1 MQSEKVLGKVLVK
14 ELIEKAVGDTF
25 TNEDFWACHYALV
38 KKYCDLKKKALL
50 REGKLISSVEA
61 HQQELEY
68 NILNIITSLPKYQI
82 VFGND
87 KAEEAKT
94 EYKKLLPKA
103 LPCPEN
109 EGEEELISLAG
120 KVIGYAIRERLTSK
134 DSGININSNKC
145 KELMGDFERDSQVLT
160 PEFLSAVEARFGS
173 AGKENALSHIREEG
187 MNAIDALIEYYGE
200 EASYWCDFL
209 SNIEIAREEEEDRE
223 WA

>member
-14 ELIEKAVGDTF
+14 ELCDKSVGDTF
-25 TNEDFWACHYALV
+25 TREDFWACHYAIV

-50 REGKLISSVEA
+50 REGKTISAVEA

-68 NILNIITSLPKYQI
+68 NILNIITSLPKYKN

-87 KAEEAKT
+87 KAEEAKLQ
-94 EYKKLLPKA
+94 YKKLLPKA

-109 EGEEELISLAG
+109 EGEEELVSLAG

-145 KELMGDFERDSQVLT
+145 KELMGDFERDSAVIS
-160 PEFLSAVEARFGS
+160 PEFLSAIEERFGS
-173 AGKENALSHIREEG
+173 EGKENALSHIREEG
-187 MNAIDALIEYYGE
+187 MKAVDALIEYYGE